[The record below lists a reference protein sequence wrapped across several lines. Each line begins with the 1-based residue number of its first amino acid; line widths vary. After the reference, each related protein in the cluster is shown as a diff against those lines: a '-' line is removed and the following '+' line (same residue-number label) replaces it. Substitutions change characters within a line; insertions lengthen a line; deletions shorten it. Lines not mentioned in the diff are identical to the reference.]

1 MNKEGDFDES
11 KTEDMGDGAPLLGAD
26 HATHVR
32 PSQSPGFKSTQGGF
46 LYLPVKMTCGVSH
59 SGKLQLE
66 FSLSTDTVSTSF
78 ITCFAF

>member
-1 MNKEGDFDES
+1 MKV
-11 KTEDMGDGAPLLGAD
+11 KLRIWVMGRLFKGL
-26 HATHVR
+26 T
-32 PSQSPGFKSTQGGF
+32 QSPGFKSTQGGF